1 MSRNSVDDRV
11 SRSPVGGRV
20 RPGTTSDHADRDP
33 ANDRVHPGSTGDHAD
48 RERATDRVV
57 RGGPAEVPAG
67 RRSTGD
73 RVNRGVAKARAVGG
87 GSGSERERYL
97 ATRVLNAL
105 LREDYGGLAARVTRD
120 KTGVALLLPGG
131 RRVRLTP
138 GSLFQDFVVAPEE
151 TLHLEEVLRTLRE
164 ISSLADTAG
173 VESFVTECREALR
186 ALDLHDAH
194 REDVLARLAATA
206 VATRPGLTHTTA
218 SGNGRDGVWYETLAA
233 FLDHPVYPTARSRSG
248 LSDEDLTAYA
258 PEFAPAFEL
267 RWAAVP
273 RERLVGTEPPVAPGF
288 AAVGLAGDLA
298 RTHVLFPV
306 HPLTV
311 PAVEE
316 IPWAI
321 MAPSAYLEVRPTL
334 SMRTVEIVPGTHL
347 KLPLTTSTLGL
358 RNRRSIKPDT
368 LADGARA
375 EMLLRAMPDPEVLL
389 ADEQTYGHAGHEYLG
404 WLLRR
409 HPAGEVVPVAAL
421 PAPLPGGGLVVEELA
436 GRWFGGDVT
445 RLLGR
450 YLRVLFRFHVRLFVR
465 YGTALEAHQQNLALV
480 FGAETASGNAPGGD
494 IAGDGGAGVR
504 GAGDGT
510 AADGVL
516 RLLVKDNDG
525 LLTSPDRL
533 RSAGLAVPDLTDA
546 RMFTDDPHALA
557 DVFVTITLHLA
568 AAAVTFG
575 ALPPPRAF
583 ELVRD
588 TLTEALDEY
597 GEDPMARLLRART
610 LDADRLVGKS
620 MITAGTLVDKARTG
634 ARDVNKFYGTSG
646 PNYLRHPPQLPR
658 TPQLPRR
665 TT

>member
-1 MSRNSVDDRV
+1 MNREI
-11 SRSPVGGRV
+11 
-20 RPGTTSDHADRDP
+20 AD
-33 ANDRVHPGSTGDHAD
+33 
-48 RERATDRVV
+48 
-57 RGGPAEVPAG
+57 
-67 RRSTGD
+67 
-73 RVNRGVAKARAVGG
+73 ARAVGG
-87 GSGSERERYL
+87 DSGSERERYL

-151 TLHLEEVLRTLRE
+151 ALHLEEVLRALRE

-186 ALDLHDAH
+186 ALDLHDVH
-194 REDVLARLAATA
+194 REDVLVRLNVTA
-206 VATRPGLTHTTA
+206 VATRSGLPHTTV
-218 SGNGRDGVWYETLAA
+218 SGNGRATGDDAPRTTEDETGRAAGNEAPRTTGSGRENGRGGVWYETLAA

-273 RERLVGTEPPVAPGF
+273 RERLIGTEPPVAPGF

-311 PAVEE
+311 PVVEE
-316 IPWAI
+316 IPWAVV
-321 MAPSAYLEVRPTL
+321 APSAYLEVRPTL

-358 RNRRSIKPDT
+358 RNRRSLKPDT

-436 GRWFGGDVT
+436 GRWFDGDVT

-450 YLRVLFRFHVRLFVR
+450 YLRVLFHFHVRLFVR
-465 YGTALEAHQQNLALV
+465 YGTALEAHQQNLSLV
-480 FGAETASGNAPGGD
+480 FGAETASGNGLGGGLASD
-494 IAGDGGAGVR
+494 GGAGDGGASDG
-504 GAGDGT
+504 GAG
-510 AADGVL
+510 DGVL

-533 RSAGLAVPDLTDA
+533 RSAGLAVPDFTDA

-575 ALPPPRAF
+575 ALPSPRAF

-658 TPQLPRR
+658 TPQIPRR

>member
-1 MSRNSVDDRV
+1 MSREPRE
-11 SRSPVGGRV
+11 RV
-20 RPGTTSDHADRDP
+20 RPGSA
-33 ANDRVHPGSTGDHAD
+33 G
-48 RERATDRVV
+48 ERAGRGPATDRVT
-57 RGGPAEVPAG
+57 GKGP
-67 RRSTGD
+67 
-73 RVNRGVAKARAVGG
+73 VGG
-87 GSGSERERYL
+87 RERYL

-105 LREDYGGLAARVTRD
+105 LREDYGGLAGRVTRSKD
-120 KTGVALLLPGG
+120 GVALVLPGG
-131 RRVRLTP
+131 RRVRLAP
-138 GSLFQDFVVAPEE
+138 GSLFQDFVAAPEE
-151 TLHLEEVLRTLRE
+151 ALRLEEVLRALRE
-164 ISSLADTAG
+164 ISTPADAAG

-186 ALDLHDAH
+186 ALDLHDVH
-194 REDVLARLAATA
+194 REEVLARLNATVAAS
-206 VATRPGLTHTTA
+206 RPGLTRTTGNDTGRA
-218 SGNGRDGVWYETLAA
+218 TGNGAARAAGGEGATGSGGGRGDMWYETLAA
-233 FLDHPVYPTARSRSG
+233 FVDHPVYPTARCRIG

-273 RERLVGTEPPVAPGF
+273 RERLIGAEMPEAPGF
-288 AAVGLAGDLA
+288 AAVGLAGELA
-298 RTHVLFPV
+298 ETHVLFPV

-321 MAPSAYLEVRPTL
+321 VAPSAYLEVRPTL
-334 SMRTVEIVPGTHL
+334 SMRTVEIAPGTHL

-358 RNRRSIKPDT
+358 RNRRSLKPDT

-375 EMLLRAMPDPEVLL
+375 ELLLRAMPDPEVLL

-409 HPAGEVVPVAAL
+409 HPAGEIVPVAAL
-421 PAPLPGGGLVVEELA
+421 TAPLPGGGLVVEELA
-436 GRWFGGDVT
+436 GRWSGGDVAG
-445 RLLGR
+445 LLGR

-465 YGTALEAHQQNLALV
+465 YGTALEAHQQNLSLV
-480 FGAETASGNAPGGD
+480 FDAGATGE
-494 IAGDGGAGVR
+494 GV
-504 GAGDGT
+504 
-510 AADGVL
+510 V

-533 RSAGLAVPDLTDA
+533 RNAGLAVPDLTDA

-568 AAAVTFG
+568 AAAVAFG

-610 LDADRLVGKS
+610 LDAARLVGKS

-646 PNYLRHPPQLPR
+646 PNYLRQPPQI
-658 TPQLPRR
+658 TQR